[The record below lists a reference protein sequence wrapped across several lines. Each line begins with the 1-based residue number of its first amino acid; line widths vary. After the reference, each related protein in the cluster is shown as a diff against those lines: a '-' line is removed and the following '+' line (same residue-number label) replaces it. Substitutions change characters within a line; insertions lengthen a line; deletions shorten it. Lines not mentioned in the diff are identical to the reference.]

1 MVIYLDYI
9 FIENFLID
17 YILLK
22 ETSSI
27 ARKNVKYINI
37 VISAL
42 IAAIYIT
49 IMLYFKIQL
58 FNYLICKVLLIIV
71 IIYISFKPKTVKEY
85 LKLITIFF
93 LMSVINV
100 GTITVLTNILNL
112 QKGSGIINIIVYIT
126 SFVLSRYFTGY
137 MWKIYKSKIKNEE
150 LIYKVI
156 INIGDKKYIYKAFL
170 DTGNNVFSYTYNLPV
185 LFAEL
190 VEEDM
195 LNALENKE
203 KFVIK
208 TMTLSQ
214 VTNKTAYILD
224 NVEIMQNGN
233 NWKVKVAVVFERM
246 KLSKDSSYNMLL
258 NYNLYAQEL
267 GGIKI

>member
-9 FIENFLID
+9 FIENFFID

-22 ETSSI
+22 ETANV
-27 ARKNVKYINI
+27 ARKNVKNRHI
-37 VISAL
+37 VIASL

-58 FNYLICKVLLIIV
+58 FNYCICKVLLVIV
-71 IIYISFKPKTVKEY
+71 MIYISFKPKRIKEH
-85 LKLITIFF
+85 LKLTNIFF

-112 QKGSGIINIIVYIT
+112 QNGNGTINIIVYIT
-126 SFVLSRYFTGY
+126 SFIFSRYFTGY
-137 MWKIYKSKIKNEE
+137 MWKIYKSKIKSEE
-150 LIYKVI
+150 LIYKAI
-156 INIGDKKYIYKAFL
+156 INIGGKKYIYKAFL

-190 VEEDM
+190 VDEDM
-195 LNALENKE
+195 LNALEKEE